1 MKLRSNK
8 RNIFE
13 SNGYIILKNI
23 ILKKKI
29 SQIQKVIF
37 NRAKIYLNN
46 NKSFKSFNDINFHK
60 DLIKLKIKNPKRF
73 GSFYDSIQKSLEIYS
88 IMTDEKLISEV
99 SSITKLKKENLSIN
113 GENIRIDIPN
123 DKLHSLNWHQDRSYY
138 FQNRDGNKGLVL
150 WIPLINITK
159 KIGPL
164 KACAKSHKLGF
175 VSNYQKKTSN
185 RQSSTQRIV
194 SFDEKKFK
202 VLSLKVNCGDAIL
215 LNKNTIH
222 ASGKNISNLIRF
234 SLQIRVHDLM
244 DPDYL
249 SFRYKIFYNLNDIK
263 LLKKKGVDTSDI
275 EVFSK

>member
-60 DLIKLKIKNPKRF
+60 HLIKLKIKNPKRF

>member
-1 MKLRSNK
+1 MKLRNNK

-13 SNGYIILKNI
+13 SNGYIILKKI

-37 NRAKIYLNN
+37 NREKIYLNN

-185 RQSSTQRIV
+185 RQFSTQRIV

-202 VLSLKVNCGDAIL
+202 VSSLKVNCGDAIL

-263 LLKKKGVDTSDI
+263 LLKQKGIDTSDI

>member
-1 MKLRSNK
+1 MKSRNNK
-8 RNIFE
+8 RTIFE
-13 SNGYIILKNI
+13 NDGYIVLKKVI
-23 ILKKKI
+23 SKKKI
-29 SQIQKVIF
+29 FQLQKTIF
-37 NRAKIYLNN
+37 NRSKIYLNN
-46 NKSFKSFNDINFHK
+46 NKSLKSFNDMNFHK
-60 DLIKLKIKNPKRF
+60 YLIKLKKKKPKRF

-99 SSITKLKKENLSIN
+99 NSITKLKKENLSIN
-113 GENIRIDIPN
+113 GENIRIDLPN

-164 KACAKSHKLGF
+164 KAYAKSHKLGF
-175 VSNYQKKTSN
+175 VSNYQKKISN

-194 SFDEKKFK
+194 SFDKKNFK
-202 VLSLKVNCGDAIL
+202 FLSLKVNCGDVIL

-249 SFRYKIFYNLNDIK
+249 SFRYKIFYNQNDIK
-263 LLKKKGVDTSDI
+263 LLKKKGIDTSDI

>member
-1 MKLRSNK
+1 MKLRNNK

-13 SNGYIILKNI
+13 SNGYIILKKI

-185 RQSSTQRIV
+185 RQFSTQRIV

-202 VLSLKVNCGDAIL
+202 VSSLKVNCGDAIL

-263 LLKKKGVDTSDI
+263 LLKQKGIDTSDI

>member
-1 MKLRSNK
+1 MKLRNYK
-8 RNIFE
+8 RSIFE
-13 SNGYIILKNI
+13 RSGYIILKKI
-23 ILKKKI
+23 ISKKKI
-29 SQIQKVIF
+29 SQIQKAIF

-46 NKSFKSFNDINFHK
+46 KKIFKSFNDLNFHK
-60 DLIKLKIKNPKRF
+60 DLIKLKKKNPKRF

-88 IMTDEKLISEV
+88 ILTDNKLISEV

-175 VSNYQKKTSN
+175 VSNYQKKKSN
-185 RQSSTQRIV
+185 SQSSTQRIV
-194 SFDEKKFK
+194 SFDEKNFK

-249 SFRYKIFYNLNDIK
+249 SFRYKIFYNLNDIEF
-263 LLKKKGVDTSDI
+263 LKKKGIDTSDI
-275 EVFSK
+275 EVISK

>member
-1 MKLRSNK
+1 M
-8 RNIFE
+8 
-13 SNGYIILKNI
+13 
-23 ILKKKI
+23 
-29 SQIQKVIF
+29 
-37 NRAKIYLNN
+37 
-46 NKSFKSFNDINFHK
+46 NFHK
-60 DLIKLKIKNPKRF
+60 YLIKLKKKKPKRF

-99 SSITKLKKENLSIN
+99 NSITKLKKENLSIN
-113 GENIRIDIPN
+113 GENIRIDLPN

-164 KACAKSHKLGF
+164 KAYAKSHKLGF
-175 VSNYQKKTSN
+175 VSNYQKKISN

-194 SFDEKKFK
+194 SFDKKNFK
-202 VLSLKVNCGDAIL
+202 FLSLKVNCGDVIL

-249 SFRYKIFYNLNDIK
+249 SFRYKIFYNQNDIK
-263 LLKKKGVDTSDI
+263 LLKKKGIDTSDI

>member
-1 MKLRSNK
+1 MKLKINK

-13 SNGYIILKNI
+13 NSGYIILKKI
-23 ILKKKI
+23 IKKKKI
-29 SQIQKVIF
+29 HQIQKTIF
-37 NRAKIYLNN
+37 NRAKIYLN

-60 DLIKLKIKNPKRF
+60 DLIKLKKKNPKRF

-88 IMTDEKLISEV
+88 IASDDRLISQV
-99 SSITKLKKENLSIN
+99 SSITKLNKENLSIS
-113 GENIRIDIPN
+113 GENIRIDVPN
-123 DKLHSLNWHQDRSYY
+123 DKKHSLDWHQDRSYY

-164 KACAKSHKLGF
+164 KACAKSQKLGF
-175 VSNYQKKTSN
+175 ISNYQIKRSN
-185 RQSSTQRIV
+185 KQSSTQRIV
-194 SFDEKKFK
+194 SFDEKSFE
-202 VLSLKVNCGDAIL
+202 VLSLRVNCGDAIL

-263 LLKKKGVDTSDI
+263 LFKKKGIDTSDI
-275 EVFSK
+275 ESFSI

>member
-1 MKLRSNK
+1 MKLRNNK

-13 SNGYIILKNI
+13 NNGYIILKKI
-23 ILKKKI
+23 ISKKKI

-37 NRAKIYLNN
+37 NRSKFYLNN
-46 NKSFKSFNDINFHK
+46 NKGFKSFNDINFHK

-88 IMTDEKLISEV
+88 IMTDEKLISEI

-175 VSNYQKKTSN
+175 ISNYRKKISN
-185 RQSSTQRIV
+185 RQSSIQRIV
-194 SFDEKKFK
+194 SFNEKNFK
-202 VLSLKVNCGDAIL
+202 VLNLNVNCGDAIL

-249 SFRYKIFYNLNDIK
+249 SFRYKIF
-263 LLKKKGVDTSDI
+263 
-275 EVFSK
+275 

>member
-1 MKLRSNK
+1 MKLRNNK

-13 SNGYIILKNI
+13 NNGYIILKKI
-23 ILKKKI
+23 ISKKKI

-37 NRAKIYLNN
+37 NRSKFYLNN
-46 NKSFKSFNDINFHK
+46 NKGFKSFNDINFHK

-88 IMTDEKLISEV
+88 IMTDEKLISEI

-113 GENIRIDIPN
+113 GENIRIDLPN

-175 VSNYQKKTSN
+175 ISNYRKKISN
-185 RQSSTQRIV
+185 RQSSIQRIV
-194 SFDEKKFK
+194 SFNEKNFK
-202 VLSLKVNCGDAIL
+202 VLNLNVNCGDAIL

-249 SFRYKIFYNLNDIK
+249 SFRYKIFYNLNDIR
-263 LLKKKGVDTSDI
+263 LLKKKGIDTSDI
-275 EVFSK
+275 ETFSK

>member
-1 MKLRSNK
+1 MKLRNNK

-13 SNGYIILKNI
+13 NNGYIILKKI
-23 ILKKKI
+23 ISKKKI

-37 NRAKIYLNN
+37 NRSKFYLNN
-46 NKSFKSFNDINFHK
+46 NKGFKSFNDINFHK

-88 IMTDEKLISEV
+88 IMTDEKLISEI

-175 VSNYQKKTSN
+175 ISNYRKKISN
-185 RQSSTQRIV
+185 RQSSIQRIV
-194 SFDEKKFK
+194 SFNEKNFK
-202 VLSLKVNCGDAIL
+202 VLNLNVNCGDAIL

-249 SFRYKIFYNLNDIK
+249 YCGYKIFYNLNDIR
-263 LLKKKGVDTSDI
+263 LLKKKGIDTSDI
-275 EVFSK
+275 ETFSK